1 MPVAPLP
8 RAALGFRIK
17 SGWATTILLAGPG
30 AAPRVLDRCV
40 TLLADPDDPEA
51 RQPYHAALGTHEA
64 RAATAVKRL
73 IKSVERFAHRSVAG
87 LIADYRAAG
96 HRVRGVGI
104 VVGSVVDP
112 ASIAND
118 HIRAHAEEG
127 RLFRTVVEQA
137 VRSCRLPARV
147 TVERELYATAARAL
161 RTPAGRL
168 KHRVTALGEQVGGP
182 WRAEEKAAALAA
194 WMGLATRG

>member
-1 MPVAPLP
+1 
-8 RAALGFRIK
+8 
-17 SGWATTILLAGPG
+17 
-30 AAPRVLDRCV
+30 VLDRRI

-51 RQPYHAALGTHEA
+51 RQPYHAGLDTHET
-64 RAATAVKRL
+64 RAAQAVKRL
-73 IKSVERFAHRSVAG
+73 IKSVERFAHRSVAR
-87 LIADYRAAG
+87 LIGDYHAAG
-96 HRVRGVGI
+96 QRVRGVGI

-137 VRSCRLPARV
+137 IRACRLRARV
-147 TVERELYATAARAL
+147 MVEKELYVTAARF
-161 RTPAGRL
+161 RR
-168 KHRVTALGEQVGGP
+168 RVAALGESVDGP

-194 WMGLATRG
+194 WMVLRLPPRA